1 MSACAQEP
9 CKARTIHMNAA
20 HHRRPSTRS
29 EEVDL
34 GTYHAGGEATP
45 VGDTHR
51 ALAGSDRQGECTC
64 SRMLSNTC
72 RYAWMRIGVL
82 CATFRARR
90 LHAGQV
96 HELLRQD
103 DTLVCDCHA
112 NLKQLCRLSFCSD
125 GCSSLEPNER
135 RHHGWPHAK
144 RLRPSVHSC
153 DEERLRCSLLC
164 GRVSFSIL

>member
-1 MSACAQEP
+1 
-9 CKARTIHMNAA
+9 
-20 HHRRPSTRS
+20 
-29 EEVDL
+29 
-34 GTYHAGGEATP
+34 
-45 VGDTHR
+45 
-51 ALAGSDRQGECTC
+51 
-64 SRMLSNTC
+64 MLSNTC

-164 GRVSFSIL
+164 GRVSFSILYFTRFMRVGRRNSRIPVRIRDEGVTESCEALPGKGRSRATPCEQWRSNKSDST

>member
-1 MSACAQEP
+1 
-9 CKARTIHMNAA
+9 
-20 HHRRPSTRS
+20 
-29 EEVDL
+29 
-34 GTYHAGGEATP
+34 
-45 VGDTHR
+45 
-51 ALAGSDRQGECTC
+51 
-64 SRMLSNTC
+64 MLSNTC
-72 RYAWMRIGVL
+72 RYVWMRIGVL

-164 GRVSFSIL
+164 GRVSFSILYFTRFKRVVERDRARVDATIVCESCLVRGRRSSLQPPMPVLYVQSVLERHTLSLLRRSR